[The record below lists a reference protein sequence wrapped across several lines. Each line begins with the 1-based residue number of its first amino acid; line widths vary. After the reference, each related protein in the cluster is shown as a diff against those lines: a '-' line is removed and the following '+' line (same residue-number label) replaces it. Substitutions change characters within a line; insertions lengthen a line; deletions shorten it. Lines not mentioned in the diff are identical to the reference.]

1 MNVLAAWLAA
11 AVGLSVV
18 GILPYNPFALVFTTG
33 FLIAVS
39 WLANTIFARTYK
51 APANVE
57 SVYISALILAL
68 ILDPLRSW
76 GDLWFIGWAAVLT
89 MASKYILAW
98 NGKHI
103 FNPAAFAVALTAL
116 AVNQTASWWVGTGA
130 MLPFVLVGGL
140 LIVRKIRRFDLVASF
155 MIATLATML
164 LGSLIGG
171 EDVIAALGNA
181 LVSSP
186 LFFFASIFLTEPI
199 TTPPTRTLQIYY
211 GVFVGIL
218 FAPQVHLGSLYT
230 TPEAAILIGNLFSYA
245 VSPKS
250 RLVLRLKEKIQIAP
264 DMFDFIFVP
273 NRRLAFAP
281 GQYMEWTLGH
291 HDPDSRGNRRYFTLA
306 SSPTEDALRV
316 GVKFYPESSSF
327 KQSMLEMERRR
338 EIVASQLAGDFTLPD
353 DPRQKIAMIA
363 GGIGIT
369 PFRSMIKFLLD
380 TRQRRPITVFY
391 VNRYANEIVY
401 RDVLD
406 RAAVELGI
414 KTVYTLTDASGA
426 PAKWWGR
433 LGRVTPQMIKAEA
446 PDYLE
451 RVFYISG
458 PDAMVEDTR
467 RMLRKMHVPTD
478 HIKTDYFSGLA

>member
-1 MNVLAAWLAA
+1 LTELQATVQDGAKMAMNTTDEYVRSNPWRAVGISA
-11 AVGLSVV
+11 AVG
-18 GILPYNPFALVFTTG
+18 AL
-33 FLIAVS
+33 
-39 WLANTIFARTYK
+39 
-51 APANVE
+51 
-57 SVYISALILAL
+57 
-68 ILDPLRSW
+68 
-76 GDLWFIGWAAVLT
+76 
-89 MASKYILAW
+89 
-98 NGKHI
+98 
-103 FNPAAFAVALTAL
+103 
-116 AVNQTASWWVGTGA
+116 
-130 MLPFVLVGGL
+130 
-140 LIVRKIRRFDLVASF
+140 
-155 MIATLATML
+155 
-164 LGSLIGG
+164 
-171 EDVIAALGNA
+171 
-181 LVSSP
+181 
-186 LFFFASIFLTEPI
+186 
-199 TTPPTRTLQIYY
+199 
-211 GVFVGIL
+211 VGIL
-218 FAPQVHLGSLYT
+218 FAPQVHLGSLYA
-230 TPEAAILIGNLFSYA
+230 TPEIAILIGNLFSWL
-245 VSPKS
+245 VSPKT
-250 RLVLRLKEKIQIAP
+250 RLILRLKEKIQIAP
-264 DMFDFIFVP
+264 DVFDFIFVP

-369 PFRSMIKFLLD
+369 PFRSMLKYLID
-380 TRQRRPITVFY
+380 TRQARPVIVFY
-391 VNRYANEIVY
+391 ANRRADEIVY

-406 RAAVELGI
+406 WAAVELGI

-433 LGRVTPQMIKAEA
+433 LGRVTPQMIKIEA

-467 RMLRKMHVPTD
+467 RMLRKMHVPKD